1 MKSFKKKWL
10 QKSITLGLLSGM
22 CCIGVNAYAEDLSD
36 NTVPVNEKYVVEESA
51 AEEDVLYPLTGS
63 YGVAKPSKVDTAGS
77 FRPLYAPLSDPGRR
91 QRFWILPNPLGEVG
105 LLPEMWAKV
114 IL

>member
-63 YGVAKPSKVDTAGS
+63 YNVAKPSKVDTAGR
-77 FRPLYAPLSDPGRR
+77 FRLCMRRCQIPGRR
-91 QRFWILPNPLGEVG
+91 QRFWILPNPLEKIR
-105 LLPEMWAKV
+105 LPADIWPKV